1 MGIFIASLTVSTFFY
16 LTKVV
21 LTLPIRFSQ
30 VDLIIEL
37 SVLELTLQ
45 SRTPDNH
52 LQLFTDM
59 LNTAIFN
66 IGTTCMRWRQQTC
79 IVTFFFSSLFSQKAT
94 KSRCTKHGKKL
105 LSDASNPALPILV
118 PLWWS
123 LKAY

>member
-21 LTLPIRFSQ
+21 LTLPSRFSQ

-45 SRTPDNH
+45 SRIPDNH

-66 IGTTCMRWRQQTC
+66 IGTTCMRWGQDILSFFLPCFHKRRQ
-79 IVTFFFSSLFSQKAT
+79 
-94 KSRCTKHGKKL
+94 
-105 LSDASNPALPILV
+105 P
-118 PLWWS
+118 
-123 LKAY
+123 